1 MEEGKRERERERET
15 KRKRERERE
24 RENSSCHDE
33 RKENYKEIREIEIEG
48 NEEKKGSNE
57 VRINAHCARTKID
70 GSRLLLANLDKL

>member
-1 MEEGKRERERERET
+1 MEEGKRERERERE
-15 KRKRERERE
+15 RQRERERDKEKE

-57 VRINAHCARTKID
+57 VRINRRK
-70 GSRLLLANLDKL
+70 